1 MSLITITSGIGSSGM
16 TIAQLVSN
24 ELKLDLYDDQ
34 RLQQEAVDIG
44 ILLEEVKNVYHKEGR
59 QLYLTPR
66 VNSSIP
72 LQS

>member
-34 RLQQEAVDIG
+34 KLQQEAVDIG
-44 ILLEEVKNVYHKEGR
+44 ISLEEVKDFDQKAPGLFNRILSY
-59 QLYLTPR
+59 
-66 VNSSIP
+66 
-72 LQS
+72 